1 MLALTGARAGL
12 LALAV
17 ACGTVTAVGESPA
30 LAAPVTRNQIAVPAA
45 PMGWASWNTFFEN
58 IDHNV
63 IKSQADALVS
73 KGLASAGYEYVNIDS
88 GWWKGT
94 RDAAGNI
101 TVDQAQWP
109 GGMKAIADYIH
120 SKGLKAGIY
129 TDAGRNGCGYYF
141 PTPGPPHAGTG
152 SEGHYEQD
160 MLQFSKWGF
169 DYVKVDWCGADVEK
183 LDAPS
188 TYQALSDAVTKAS
201 AATGRD
207 LVLSICEWGKN
218 DPWNWAPGM
227 APLWRTGT
235 DIIFAHETPSIDMV
249 YENFDKNQRPTA
261 QHTGYYNDPDMM
273 MIGMPG
279 LSPKASRVHMSLW
292 AVGGSPMLLGNDLTK
307 MDDATISVLTN
318 REVVAVGQDPRGL
331 PAVEVAEDVRG
342 QQVYAKV
349 LSGNGHRAV
358 ALLNRTSSSATMT
371 LRLADLGLS
380 GRMAAV
386 RNLWT
391 GATSSITTGS
401 HSVTVPAG
409 DVVMLSVTGAET
421 TALPVENS
429 RVTASAGGL
438 AVATI
443 EYANGERVARKATLQ
458 VNGGQVPTAVALPP
472 TGSAQTKGTV
482 SVIVS
487 LAKGPNSFALTGDAT
502 VVEVRELPG
511 TKGTEVIGTQ
521 SGRCVDINRNTITN
535 GTQAQLWDCN
545 GGVAQTFTHNARKEL
560 VVYGDKCLDA
570 WDHGTTNGTKVAIY
584 DCTGGTNQQW
594 NLNADGTITGVQS
607 GLCLDAHNA
616 ATANGTLLVLWSCN
630 GNDNQKWTR
639 N

>member
-1 MLALTGARAGL
+1 MLTLTRALL
-12 LALAV
+12 LTVALS
-17 ACGTVTAVGESPA
+17 TVTAVGETPV
-30 LAAPVTRNQIAVPAA
+30 LAAPAAQNQVSVPSA
-45 PMGWASWNTFFEN
+45 PMGWASWNTFFEK

-63 IKSQADALVS
+63 IKAQADAMVS
-73 KGLASAGYEYVNIDS
+73 SGLASAGYRYVNIDS

-94 RDAAGNI
+94 RDAAGDI
-101 TVDQAQWP
+101 TIDETQWP

-120 SKGLKAGIY
+120 GKGLKAGIY
-129 TDAGRNGCGYYF
+129 TDAGKNGCGYYF

-152 SEGHYEQD
+152 SEGHYNQD

-169 DYVKVDWCGADVEK
+169 DYVKIDWCGADVEQ

-201 AATGRD
+201 AATGRE

-279 LSPKASRVHMSLW
+279 LSAAASRVHMSLW

-307 MDDATISVLTN
+307 LDDATISVLTN
-318 REVVAVGQDPRGL
+318 RDVVAVGQDPRGL
-331 PAVEVAEDVRG
+331 PAVEVAEDVRDR
-342 QQVYAKV
+342 QVYAKV
-349 LSGNGHRAV
+349 LSGNGRRAV
-358 ALLNRTSSSATMT
+358 TLLNRTSSAATMT
-371 LRLADLGLS
+371 VRLADLGLS
-380 GRMAAV
+380 GRMAAA

-391 GATSSITTGS
+391 GATIPITTGS
-401 HSVTVPAG
+401 YSVTVPAG
-409 DVVMLSVTGAET
+409 DAVMLSIAGTESTAT
-421 TALPVENS
+421 TYPVVNS
-429 RVTASAGGL
+429 RVTGVTAKAGGL

-443 EYANGERVARKATLQ
+443 SYANGDPVARKTTLQ
-458 VNGGQVPTAVALPP
+458 VNGGQIPTAVSLPP
-472 TGSAQTKGTV
+472 GSGTV

-487 LAKGPNSFALTGDAT
+487 LAKGTNSFSIAGAT
-502 VVEVRELPG
+502 AVEVRELPG
-511 TKGTEVIGTQ
+511 AAGIQVIGTQ
-521 SGRCVDINRNTITN
+521 SGRCADINRNTITN

-545 GGVAQTFTHNARKEL
+545 GGEAQTLTYNARKEL
-560 VVYGDKCLDA
+560 VLYGNKCLDA

-584 DCTGGTNQQW
+584 ECTGGTNQQW
-594 NLNADGTITGVQS
+594 NFNADGTVTGVQS
-607 GLCLDAHNA
+607 GLCLDAFNA
-616 ATANGTLLVLWSCN
+616 GTANGTKLVLWSCN
-630 GNDNQKWTR
+630 GADNQKWTR

>member
-1 MLALTGARAGL
+1 MLTFTRFLV
-12 LALAV
+12 LAV
-17 ACGTVTAVGESPA
+17 ALSAVTAFGGTAASAGPA
-30 LAAPVTRNQIAVPAA
+30 LSQNQVRVPSA

-63 IKSQADALVS
+63 IKAQADALVS
-73 KGLASAGYEYVNIDS
+73 SGLAAAGYRYVNIDS

-94 RDAAGNI
+94 RDSAGDI
-101 TVDQAQWP
+101 TVDEAQWP

-120 SKGLKAGIY
+120 GKGLKAGIY

-160 MLQFSKWGF
+160 MLRFSRWGF
-169 DYVKVDWCGADVEK
+169 DYVKVDWCGADVEE

-188 TYQALSDAVTKAS
+188 TYRALSDAAAKAS
-201 AATGRD
+201 ATTGRE

-235 DIIFAHETPSIDMV
+235 DIVFAHETPSIDMV

-279 LSPKASRVHMSLW
+279 LSAAASRVHMSLW

-307 MDDATISVLTN
+307 MNDSTISVLTN
-318 REVVAVGQDPRGL
+318 REVLAVGQDPRGL
-331 PAVEVAEDVRG
+331 PAVEVAEDVRDR
-342 QQVYAKV
+342 QVYAKV
-349 LSGNGHRAV
+349 LSGNGRRAV
-358 ALLNRTSSSATMT
+358 TLLNRTSSAATT
-371 LRLADLGLS
+371 TVRLADLGLAGPTAAARDLWS
-380 GRMAAV
+380 GV
-386 RNLWT
+386 
-391 GATSSITTGS
+391 ATPITNGS

-409 DVVMLSVTGAET
+409 DAVMLSITGTEASAAT
-421 TALPVENS
+421 YPVVNS
-429 RVTASAGGL
+429 RATGITATASGL

-443 EYANGERVARKATLQ
+443 EYTNGDRVARQSTLQ
-458 VNGGQVPTAVALPP
+458 VNGGQIPTTLALPP
-472 TGSAQTKGTV
+472 TPRGTV
-482 SVIVS
+482 SAIVS
-487 LAKGPNSFALTGDAT
+487 LARGTNSLTVSGAGVT
-502 VVEVRELPG
+502 AVEVRELPG
-511 TKGTEVIGTQ
+511 TAGTQVIGAQ
-521 SGRCVDINRNTITN
+521 SGRCADINGNTTTN

-545 GGVAQTFTHNARKEL
+545 GGEQQTFTHTARKEL
-560 VVYGDKCLDA
+560 VVYGTKCLDA

-594 NLNADGTITGVQS
+594 NVNADGTVTGVQS
-607 GLCLDAHNA
+607 GLCLDAYGA
-616 ATANGTLLVLWSCN
+616 ATANGTKLVLWTCN
-630 GNDNQKWTR
+630 GAANQKWTR

>member
-1 MLALTGARAGL
+1 MLTFTRLLVLIVALS
-12 LALAV
+12 
-17 ACGTVTAVGESPA
+17 TVTAIGGTPA
-30 LAAPVTRNQIAVPAA
+30 SAGPAISGNQVRVPAA

-63 IKSQADALVS
+63 IKAQADALVS
-73 KGLASAGYEYVNIDS
+73 SGLAAAGYRYVNIDS

-94 RDAAGNI
+94 RDGAGDI
-101 TVDQAQWP
+101 TVDEAQWP

-120 SKGLKAGIY
+120 GKGLKAGIY
-129 TDAGRNGCGYYF
+129 TDAGKNGCGYYF

-160 MLQFSKWGF
+160 MLRFSRWGF

-183 LDAPS
+183 LDAPG
-188 TYQALSDAVTKAS
+188 TYRALSDAAARAS
-201 AATGRD
+201 ATTGRE

-235 DIIFAHETPSIDMV
+235 DIIFAHETPSIGMV
-249 YENFDKNQRPTA
+249 HENFDKNQRPTA

-279 LSPKASRVHMSLW
+279 LSAAASRVHMGLW

-307 MDDATISVLTN
+307 LNDSALGVLTN
-318 REVVAVGQDPRGL
+318 REVLAVGQDPRGL
-331 PAVEVAEDVRG
+331 PAVEVAEDVRD

-349 LSGNGHRAV
+349 LSGTGRRAV
-358 ALLNRTSSSATMT
+358 ALLNRTSSPATMT
-371 LRLADLGLS
+371 VRLADLGLA
-380 GRMAAV
+380 GRMAAA
-386 RNLWT
+386 RDLWS
-391 GATSSITTGS
+391 GIATPITNGS

-409 DVVMLSVTGAET
+409 DAVLLSVAGTEASAAT
-421 TALPVENS
+421 YPVVNS
-429 RVTASAGGL
+429 RATGITASAGGL
-438 AVATI
+438 AVATF
-443 EYANGERVARKATLQ
+443 EYTNADRVARQTTLQ
-458 VNGGQVPTAVALPP
+458 VNGGQIPTTLALPP
-472 TGSAQTKGTV
+472 TPQGTV
-482 SVIVS
+482 SAIVS
-487 LAKGPNSFALTGDAT
+487 LAKGTNSLTLSGTGVTA
-502 VVEVRELPG
+502 VEVRELPG
-511 TKGTEVIGTQ
+511 TAGTEVIGSQ
-521 SGRCVDINRNTITN
+521 SGRCADINGNTITN

-545 GGVAQTFTHNARKEL
+545 GGEQQTFTLTTRKEL
-560 VVYGDKCLDA
+560 VVYGNKCLDA

-584 DCTGGTNQQW
+584 ECTGGTNQQW

-607 GLCLDAHNA
+607 GLCLDAYNA
-616 ATANGTLLVLWSCN
+616 ATANGTKLVLWTCN
-630 GNDNQKWTR
+630 GAANQKWTR